1 MQPTKLP
8 RTLTIDEKKAADAA
22 FKGLPFDARWSPSAR
37 AVYDGICG
45 ALGTPAPTE
54 EQPATETTSQ
64 VAAQEDP
71 ADQPAGAESPA
82 GAQSEVLPPVL
93 TRNDAIEAG
102 FLIDVTAI
110 AHSVGLPV
118 PVSISKPLWVL
129 GITASDTIPEDQRE
143 ARVRDV
149 LMALRLR
156 LAATR
161 VAPPGVE
168 FPALLTFPPD
178 PVPQLLSLYTIAH
191 GDQATPYTLTVLLS
205 NEVTAIIRPTNN

>member
-1 MQPTKLP
+1 MQPTKL
-8 RTLTIDEKKAADAA
+8 RRVLTHDEKRAADAA

-37 AVYDGICG
+37 TVYDGIRS
-45 ALGTPAPTE
+45 ALGTPAVPEQEPAADHIEPHAVLDPQAVETE
-54 EQPATETTSQ
+54 ADET
-64 VAAQEDP
+64 AP
-71 ADQPAGAESPA
+71 I
-82 GAQSEVLPPVL
+82 L
-93 TRNDAIEAG
+93 TREQAIHAG
-102 FLIDVTAI
+102 FLIDVTPI

-156 LAATR
+156 LANAR
-161 VAPPGVE
+161 VAPPGIE
-168 FPALLTFPPD
+168 FPALLSFPPE

-191 GDQATPYTLTVLLS
+191 GDQTTPYTLTVLLT
-205 NEVTAIIRPTNN
+205 NEVTALIRPANN

>member
-8 RTLTIDEKKAADAA
+8 RVLTTDEKRAADAA
-22 FKGLPFDARWSPSAR
+22 FKGLPFDSRWAPSAR

-45 ALGTPAPTE
+45 ALGTPPASE
-54 EQPATETTSQ
+54 EQPATDAADQ
-64 VAAQEDP
+64 VHAQKVP
-71 ADQPAGAESPA
+71 ADQPAEAEPEALSPI
-82 GAQSEVLPPVL
+82 L
-93 TRNDAIEAG
+93 TREDAIQAG
-102 FLIDVTAI
+102 FLIDVTPI

-129 GITASDTIPEDQRE
+129 GITASDTVPEDQRE

-156 LAATR
+156 LANGR
-161 VAPPGVE
+161 VAQPGVE
-168 FPALLTFPPD
+168 FPAMLSFPPD
-178 PVPQLLSLYTIAH
+178 PVPQMLSLYTIAH